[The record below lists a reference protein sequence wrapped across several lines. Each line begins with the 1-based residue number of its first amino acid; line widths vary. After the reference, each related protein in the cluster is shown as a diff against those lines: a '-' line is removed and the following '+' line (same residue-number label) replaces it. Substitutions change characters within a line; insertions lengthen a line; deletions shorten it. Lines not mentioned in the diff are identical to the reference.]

1 MRNWEEETGDR
12 YIKRLQNSKLVL
24 YRCHDFVSAGQ
35 YSEIIEIIILITI
48 FCAPSDVLVKVFAVF
63 FFFFS

>member
-48 FCAPSDVLVKVFAVF
+48 FCAPSDVLV
-63 FFFFS
+63 